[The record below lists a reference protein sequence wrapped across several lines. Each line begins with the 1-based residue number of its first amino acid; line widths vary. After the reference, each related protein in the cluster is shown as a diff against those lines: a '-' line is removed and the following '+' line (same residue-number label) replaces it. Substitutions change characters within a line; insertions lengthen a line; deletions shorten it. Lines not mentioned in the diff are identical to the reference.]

1 MSQPQAIERHTHLDA
16 FAVTT
21 MLVLTVIWGLNTV
34 LSKVSMMGF
43 NPVLMNLLR
52 STIAMTAILI
62 WCYWRG
68 IAVFS
73 RDGSLKAGLIVGAL
87 FGIEFVLIYAG
98 LDLTSA
104 SRCILM
110 TNTMPFFVMIGAHFL
125 LGERI
130 TWGKLAGIIV
140 AFVGVAV
147 VFLDKLSLPSPE
159 AIYGDFLSLLGGL
172 AWAATTLGI
181 RKLGLTKIAPEKTL
195 LYQLAGAIVV
205 ALPFLPFSG
214 ALFRNLTWLP
224 VTSLLFQALIV
235 VAITYVVWFWMVARY
250 PATGLTV
257 FTFLS
262 PVFGVMFGGLL
273 LGEPMS
279 YGLFAGLGLVVLGL
293 ILVNDGF
300 RRRVT

>member
-16 FAVTT
+16 FSVTT

-110 TNTMPFFVMIGAHFL
+110 TNTMPFFVMIGAHFW

-130 TWGKLAGIIV
+130 TRGKFAGIIV

-147 VFLDKLSLPSPE
+147 VFLDKLSLPSPH
-159 AIYGDFLSLLGGL
+159 AIYGDLLSLLGGL

-205 ALPFLPFSG
+205 ALPFLPLSG
-214 ALFRNLTWLP
+214 ALFRNVTWLP
-224 VTSLLFQALIV
+224 LTSLLFQALVV

-279 YGLFAGLGLVVLGL
+279 FGLFAGLGLVVLGL

-300 RRRVT
+300 RRRVI

>member
-1 MSQPQAIERHTHLDA
+1 MSQQQAIERRPHLDS
-16 FAVTT
+16 FAVVT

-34 LSKVSMMGF
+34 LSKVSMIGF

-52 STIAMTAILI
+52 STIAMTAIFI

-68 IAVFS
+68 ISIFVQ
-73 RDGSLKAGLIVGAL
+73 DGSLRAGTIVGAL

-110 TNTMPFFVMIGAHFL
+110 TNTMPFFVMIGAHFM

-130 TWGKLAGIIV
+130 TTGKFIGIIV
-140 AFVGVAV
+140 AFAGVAV
-147 VFLDKLSLPSPE
+147 VFLDKLSLPSPN

-172 AWAATTLGI
+172 AWAATTLAI
-181 RKLGLTKIAPEKTL
+181 RKLGLTKVAPEKTL
-195 LYQLAGAIVV
+195 LYQLAGAVLV

-214 ALFRNLTWLP
+214 SLTRNVTWLP
-224 VTSLLFQALIV
+224 VASLLFQALIV

-273 LGEPMS
+273 LGEPMT
-279 YGLFAGLGLVVLGL
+279 YGLFLGLGLVVLGL

-300 RRRVT
+300 RRRVI

>member
-1 MSQPQAIERHTHLDA
+1 MSQPLAIERRAHLDG
-16 FAVTT
+16 FAVAT

-34 LSKVSMMGF
+34 LSKVSMIGF

-68 IAVFS
+68 ISLFT

-110 TNTMPFFVMIGAHFL
+110 TNTMPFFVMIGAHVI

-130 TWGKLAGIIV
+130 TTSKFVGIIV
-140 AFVGVAV
+140 AFAGVAV
-147 VFLDKLSLPSPE
+147 VFLDKLSLPSPQ
-159 AIYGDFLSLLGGL
+159 ALYGDFLSLLGGL
-172 AWAATTLGI
+172 AWAATTLCI
-181 RKLGLTKIAPEKTL
+181 RKFGLTKIVPEKTL
-195 LYQLAGAIVV
+195 LYQLAGAVLV

-214 ALFRNLTWLP
+214 SMIREVTWLP
-224 VTSLLFQALIV
+224 VASLLFQSLIV

-250 PATGLTV
+250 PATGLTA

-273 LGEPMS
+273 LGEPMTF
-279 YGLFAGLGLVVLGL
+279 GLFAGLGLVVLGL
-293 ILVNDGF
+293 ILVNFEF
-300 RRRVT
+300 RGRTI